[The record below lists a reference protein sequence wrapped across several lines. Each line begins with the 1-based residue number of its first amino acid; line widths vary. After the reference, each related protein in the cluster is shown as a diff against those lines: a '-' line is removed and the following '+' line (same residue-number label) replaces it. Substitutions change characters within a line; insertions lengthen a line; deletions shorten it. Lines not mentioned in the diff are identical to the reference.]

1 MLAITTSNRKYLAL
15 AVALLAIAFS
25 FLVFAPGARAQDLKL
40 AGGYTQL
47 TTDPGT
53 TKALVG
59 ARILPLPILPSWVI
73 PTSSSGQLALR
84 YRFYITGGQID
95 GQTLAGQ
102 INHSGGL
109 KFVNLKNARSL
120 AVRSFTIDTTTAQLT
135 AWIPALGVRAAIL
148 DLDLSGIQVTPG
160 STYTK
165 VGPVPAKLTATAAGA
180 LNQSL
185 RTSLFSPGLPLGT
198 AYVFARFAN

>member
-1 MLAITTSNRKYLAL
+1 MAALTTSNRKYLAL

-25 FLVFAPGARAQDLKL
+25 FLLFAPGARAQDLTL

-53 TKALVG
+53 TKALVN
-59 ARILPLPILPSWVI
+59 ARIVPLPILPSWVI
-73 PTSSSGQLALR
+73 PTTSNGQLALR

-109 KFVNLKNARSL
+109 KFANLRNGKSL
-120 AVRSFTIDTTTAQLT
+120 AVRSFTIDTTSAQLT
-135 AWIPALGVRAAIL
+135 AWIPALGVRAPIL
-148 DLDLSGIQVTPG
+148 DLDLSGIKVTPG
-160 STYTK
+160 TIYTK
-165 VGPVPAKLTATAAGA
+165 VGPVPAKLTAVAAGA
-180 LNQSL
+180 LNQAL
-185 RTSLFSPGLPLGT
+185 GTSLFSAGLPLGT
-198 AYVFARFAN
+198 AYVNARFAN